1 MSFEYDI
8 KKRKKK
14 KKKFIFEENSID
26 DELLGISELFKDND
40 DEINN
45 NNNEEVENENEDIS
59 EENDEDIKY
68 KENYVRNKNSWKGG
82 EYNNSKDE
90 TSKHDPNVEDTEKEL
105 KDEDEKE
112 KKNDTKY
119 NLFIS
124 KSYIKTIGLLYN
136 ITNDKT
142 MLEND
147 ACFEQI
153 SNIIE
158 LRIKQ
163 IIEEASKF
171 YEKRKRFCVNK
182 YLNVNDLTNS
192 CNYLNVKIPYQYKS
206 SIYNPNF
213 TSLDKNSKNNKTL
226 YRLINKQGYKNN
238 SKKFTKKNKNTSF
251 QKLKKKKKGINL
263 NLSVDNIFKDWKNND
278 HNNTNLY
285 TEFTD
290 SKNEKSDNIDKDDFI
305 KKTDLSD
312 NDKSENE
319 RKELSYNFDEN
330 EDDKVSFPDGEGCA
344 DVITNLEADIGSDLD
359 VELDVPQK
367 ENGSDN
373 DEQNIEQSLVSY
385 EIDISD
391 LKLDDNNI
399 STSSIIEH
407 KDSFENV
414 ELDDQLGI
422 GVSKTELQNNIE
434 LNKDKNIGFD
444 LFEMKK
450 TSEENKIVDS
460 DDEINIEENNL
471 LHDWHVKKNE
481 NNKKNVLNVLFSD
494 MQNVLPLEEN
504 LTVFWVFIQNQ
515 YKKKKRKKDKMK
527 KNDEEIDEVV
537 ENRHN
542 KLIHFDYQCYEILY
556 TIEKREDNL
565 YQKNVKTDK
574 EQVYNSYTNG
584 YTNYTKFKG
593 GIGNSYTNFDQ
604 NKFDDSSYSN
614 EGNIFLLPK
623 LRPINKEYTILLKYI
638 LEIIKDIIN
647 YRTNFF
653 DYNNILHIF
662 STSKEINKILPNIL
676 FFLFNELD
684 HNLRFN
690 NIYSGLMLLI
700 LLNGII
706 KNRNI
711 DIDFYCLQI
720 LKMLIHVIIYEHDL
734 KLKNIYLILLF
745 KRKAC
750 DIIIDFCSLLRIKN
764 NNEII
769 NIDYYL
775 AYILSK
781 LLTHNKCTY
790 MHIYVSYYLIYL
802 MPINI
807 HIKFFLSYTPNFLS
821 IFFRKYLYYQN
832 VYNILL
838 SYEQKEISEL
848 FNFFFF
854 HIYTLIQGSLYKI
867 FKHLGILIFNSS
879 SSIYLNYL
887 LNFIAEYAD
896 YHLPLILSITNVLG
910 GSIEED
916 DSTTSYSESE
926 WESSIDSDWC
936 DRKGTSFHTNGVNN
950 LLFKK
955 MNKIK
960 NKINIKSEIKN
971 KNDKVGKKKKNVFDI
986 STIKMY
992 ELKKNSHHLSK
1003 NKNYLK
1009 NINKLYYLYL
1019 QSEKNNDD
1027 YSIDDFGNDDN
1038 ISLNINTKEKKA
1050 YLSSYIQ
1057 KRIILNQELIQR
1069 ASEEK
1074 ELQTSIVVNQVIQ
1087 HNMRNGKNS
1096 KSKKIRNV
1104 KKGNTEKS
1112 LNIMGAYN
1120 PHDKMGNTP
1129 KYKL

>member
-1 MSFEYDI
+1 MGESKGYYLYMP
-8 KKRKKK
+8 
-14 KKKFIFEENSID
+14 KFVYILLCFFQNSID

-45 NNNEEVENENEDIS
+45 NNNEEGENENEDIS

-90 TSKHDPNVEDTEKEL
+90 GSKHDPNVEDKEKEL

-238 SKKFTKKNKNTSF
+238 SKKFTKKNKNTNF
-251 QKLKKKKKGINL
+251 QKLKKKKKGTNL

-290 SKNEKSDNIDKDDFI
+290 SKNEKSDNIDKEDDFI

-344 DVITNLEADIGSDLD
+344 DIITNLEADIGSDLD

-407 KDSFENV
+407 KESFENV

-434 LNKDKNIGFD
+434 LNKDKKIGFD

-471 LHDWHVKKNE
+471 LHDWHAKKNE

-527 KNDEEIDEVV
+527 KNGEEIDEVV

-896 YHLPLILSITNVLG
+896 YHLPLILSITNILG

-936 DRKGTSFHTNGVNN
+936 DRKGMSFHTNGVNN

-971 KNDKVGKKKKNVFDI
+971 KNDKVGRKKKNVFDI

-1009 NINKLYYLYL
+1009 NINKLYNLYL

-1074 ELQTSIVVNQVIQ
+1074 ELQTSIVVNQVLSNILYNFNAKER
-1087 HNMRNGKNS
+1087 HKT
-1096 KSKKIRNV
+1096 KSHIRCSNA
-1104 KKGNTEKS
+1104 NLYDSYYYFLYT
-1112 LNIMGAYN
+1112 L
-1120 PHDKMGNTP
+1120 
-1129 KYKL
+1129 

>member
-1 MSFEYDI
+1 MPFEYDI

-14 KKKFIFEENSID
+14 KKKKYIFEENSID

-40 DEINN
+40 DEIND
-45 NNNEEVENENEDIS
+45 NNNEEEESDNTETSED
-59 EENDEDIKY
+59 NDEDIKY
-68 KENYVRNKNSWKGG
+68 KESYVRNKNNWKGG

-90 TSKHDPNVEDTEKEL
+90 HSKHDPNVEDQKKEL
-105 KDEDEKE
+105 KDEDEMK
-112 KKNDTKY
+112 KNKNDTKY

-136 ITNDKT
+136 ITNDKI
-142 MLEND
+142 MFEND

-182 YLNVNDLTNS
+182 YLNINDLTNS
-192 CNYLNVKIPYQYKS
+192 CNYLNVKFPYKYKS

-213 TSLDKNSKNNKTL
+213 ISLDKNSKNNKTL
-226 YRLINKQGYKNN
+226 YRLINKQEYKHNN
-238 SKKFTKKNKNTSF
+238 KKFTKKHKNTYLR
-251 QKLKKKKKGINL
+251 KLKKKKKSSNL
-263 NLSVDNIFKDWKNND
+263 KLSADNIFKDWRNTD
-278 HNNTNLY
+278 HNKAHFY
-285 TEFTD
+285 KEFPD
-290 SKNEKSDNIDKDDFI
+290 LKKEKSDNIDNINKEDFI
-305 KKTDLSD
+305 KKKDLSD

-330 EDDKVSFPDGEGCA
+330 EDDREVSFPDGEGCA
-344 DVITNLEADIGSDLD
+344 EVIANIEAGIGSDLD
-359 VELDVPQK
+359 VELDAPQK
-367 ENGSDN
+367 ENDSNNGDQ
-373 DEQNIEQSLVSY
+373 DIDPSLKSY
-385 EIDISD
+385 EIDINNIKID
-391 LKLDDNNI
+391 NDDDDNNNNI
-399 STSSIIEH
+399 NNLSKIEQ
-407 KDSFENV
+407 KESFENEEV
-414 ELDDQLGI
+414 EEQLGI
-422 GVSKTELQNNIE
+422 GALKTEFQNNIE
-434 LNKDKNIGFD
+434 LNKDKDMNFD
-444 LFEMKK
+444 LFEIQKM
-450 TSEENKIVDS
+450 SEENKIVDS

-471 LHDWHVKKNE
+471 LHAWYVKKNE

-504 LTVFWVFIQNQ
+504 LTVFWLFIQNQ
-515 YKKKKRKKDKMK
+515 YKKKKKKDKMK
-527 KNDEEIDEVV
+527 KNDEEIDETL
-537 ENRHN
+537 ESKHN

-565 YQKNVKTDK
+565 YHKSAKTDK
-574 EQVYNSYTNG
+574 ERLYN
-584 YTNYTKFKG
+584 NYMKFKD
-593 GIGNSYTNFDQ
+593 IGNSYTNFDQ
-604 NKFDDSSYSN
+604 EKCDNSSHSN

-647 YRTNFF
+647 YKTNFF

-790 MHIYVSYYLIYL
+790 MHIYASYYLIYL

-867 FKHLGILIFNSS
+867 FKHLGILVFNSS

-887 LNFIAEYAD
+887 MNFIAEYAD

-910 GSIEED
+910 VDIEED
-916 DSTTSYSESE
+916 GSTTNYSESE
-926 WESSIDSDWC
+926 WDSSIDSDWG
-936 DRKGTSFHTNGVNN
+936 DRKGMSFHNTNEVNN

-960 NKINIKSEIKN
+960 NKINIKSKIKK
-971 KNDKVGKKKKNVFDI
+971 KNDKIWEKKKKYIFDI

-992 ELKKNSHHLSK
+992 ELKKNSNYLSK
-1003 NKNYLK
+1003 NINYLK
-1009 NINKLYYLYL
+1009 NINKLYNLYL

-1027 YSIDDFGNDDN
+1027 YSIDDYGNDEN
-1038 ISLNINTKEKKA
+1038 LSLNINMKEKKA
-1050 YLSSYIQ
+1050 YLSSYIK
-1057 KRIILNQELIQR
+1057 KRMILNKDLIQR

-1074 ELQTSIVVNQVIQ
+1074 ELQTNIVVNQVLSIILYNLNAKER
-1087 HNMRNGKNS
+1087 HKTKSHMRSSNANLYDS
-1096 KSKKIRNV
+1096 YYYFLY
-1104 KKGNTEKS
+1104 T
-1112 LNIMGAYN
+1112 L
-1120 PHDKMGNTP
+1120 
-1129 KYKL
+1129 

>member
-14 KKKFIFEENSID
+14 KKKYTFEENNSID

-45 NNNEEVENENEDIS
+45 NNNEKGGNENEEIS
-59 EENDEDIKY
+59 EDNEEDIQY

-90 TSKHDPNVEDTEKEL
+90 SSKHDPNVEDKENEL
-105 KDEDEKE
+105 KDEDEK
-112 KKNDTKY
+112 KKDIDAKY

-142 MLEND
+142 MFEND

-158 LRIKQ
+158 LRVKQ

-182 YLNVNDLTNS
+182 YLNINDLTNS

-238 SKKFTKKNKNTSF
+238 SKKLTKKNKNTNI
-251 QKLKKKKKGINL
+251 QKLKKKKKGINF
-263 NLSVDNIFKDWKNND
+263 NLSVDNIFKDWKDND

-285 TEFTD
+285 TEFSD
-290 SKNEKSDNIDKDDFI
+290 LKNEKSDNIDKDDFI
-305 KKTDLSD
+305 KKPNLSD
-312 NDKSENE
+312 NDNSENE

-330 EDDKVSFPDGEGCA
+330 EDDKEVSFPDGEGCA

-373 DEQNIEQSLVSY
+373 DEQNIEQSLMSY
-385 EIDISD
+385 EIDIND

-407 KDSFENV
+407 KEFFENV

-422 GVSKTELQNNIE
+422 DVSKTELQNNIE
-434 LNKDKNIGFD
+434 LNKDKKIDFD

-450 TSEENKIVDS
+450 TSDENKIADS

-481 NNKKNVLNVLFSD
+481 NNKKNVLNVLFND

-527 KNDEEIDEVV
+527 KNDEERDEVV

-542 KLIHFDYQCYEILY
+542 KLMHFDYQCYEILY

-574 EQVYNSYTNG
+574 EEVYNSYTNG

-593 GIGNSYTNFDQ
+593 DIGNSYTNFDQ
-604 NKFDDSSYSN
+604 ERFYDSSYSN

-896 YHLPLILSITNVLG
+896 YHLPLILSITNILG

-916 DSTTSYSESE
+916 DSTTSDSESE
-926 WESSIDSDWC
+926 WDSSIDSDWF
-936 DRKGTSFHTNGVNN
+936 DRKGMSSHTNGVNN

-971 KNDKVGKKKKNVFDI
+971 KIDKVGKKKKKNVFDI

-992 ELKKNSHHLSK
+992 GLKKNSYHLSK

-1009 NINKLYYLYL
+1009 NINKLYNLYL

-1027 YSIDDFGNDDN
+1027 YSLDDFGNDDN
-1038 ISLNINTKEKKA
+1038 LSLNINTNEKQA

-1074 ELQTSIVVNQVIQ
+1074 ELQTSIVVNQVLSNILYNFNAKER
-1087 HNMRNGKNS
+1087 HKT
-1096 KSKKIRNV
+1096 KSHIRCSNA
-1104 KKGNTEKS
+1104 NLYDSYYYFLYT
-1112 LNIMGAYN
+1112 L
-1120 PHDKMGNTP
+1120 
-1129 KYKL
+1129 